1 MKTRI
6 QIDQKIINGALQL
19 SGSKSI
25 SNRLLII
32 QALSGSINSIH
43 NCSTSEDTCVLQKA
57 LSSNSSIIDIGLAG
71 TAMRFLS
78 AYYASRKSDVILTG
92 STRMKQRPIGVLVDA
107 LRLLGADISY
117 TEKEG
122 FPPLKIK
129 GKPLEGGVVSMN
141 ASVSS
146 QFITALLLISP
157 SLKKG
162 IQIQLSSDILSKPYI
177 DMTLTLMKQQGVTS
191 TWEGNRIIVPS
202 GTYKNEIIEV
212 ESDWSSISY
221 LFEIMA
227 LSSAGEIMVSKV
239 DEISVQGDQKV
250 MEFYKL
256 FGVESSIE
264 KGVLKLRKV
273 EGFVQEEKIEI
284 DCKGTP
290 DIAQTLAATA
300 CGLGVAIKL
309 TGLNNLP
316 LKETNRL
323 LALKIELEKCGAE
336 VVITNNETLEVFPL
350 KEFPKIDLEFETYH
364 DHRMAM
370 CLAPL
375 ALKAKSVLIDDIE
388 VVNKS
393 YKTYWEDLEKLSF
406 NLHLQDI

>member
-6 QIDQKIINGALQL
+6 QIDQKIISGALQL

-32 QALSGSINSIH
+32 QALSGSINSIQ
-43 NCSTSEDTCVLQKA
+43 NCSTSEDTGVLQKA
-57 LSSNSSIIDIGLAG
+57 LSSSSSIIDIGLAG
-71 TAMRFLS
+71 TAMRFLT

-129 GKPLEGGVVSMN
+129 GKTLEGGSIPMN

-157 SLKKG
+157 SLKNG
-162 IQIQLSSDILSKPYI
+162 IQIQLGSQILSKPYI
-177 DMTLTLMKQQGVTS
+177 DMTLTLMKQQGVGS
-191 TWEGNRIIVPS
+191 TWEGNTISVSP

-221 LFEIMA
+221 LYEVLA
-227 LSSAGEIMVSKV
+227 LSEGGEITISKV
-239 DEISVQGDQKV
+239 SSSSVQGDKKV
-250 MEFYKL
+250 LEFYES
-256 FGVESSIE
+256 FGIHSEINE
-264 KGVLKLRKV
+264 GFLKLRKV
-273 EGFVQEEKIEI
+273 KGFQVAPSLNFDCIE
-284 DCKGTP
+284 TP
-290 DIAQTLAATA
+290 DLAQTLAATA
-300 CGLGVAIKL
+300 CGLGVDVKL

-323 LALKIELEKCGAE
+323 VALKIELEKCGAE
-336 VVITNNETLEVFPL
+336 VVITNNETLEMFPL

-375 ALKAKSVLIDDIE
+375 ALKAKSVIIKNPE

-393 YKTYWEDLEKLSF
+393 YKTYWEDLGKLSF

>member
-32 QALSGSINSIH
+32 QALSGSINSID

-78 AYYASRKSDVILTG
+78 AYYASRKSNVILTG
-92 STRMKQRPIGVLVDA
+92 SKRMKQRPIGVLVDA

-162 IQIQLSSDILSKPYI
+162 VQIQLSSDVLSKPYI
-177 DMTLTLMKQQGVTS
+177 DMTLTLMKQQGVAS

>member
-32 QALSGSINSIH
+32 QALSGSINSID

-162 IQIQLSSDILSKPYI
+162 VQIQLSSDVLSKPYI
-177 DMTLTLMKQQGVTS
+177 DMTLTLMKQQGVAS

-375 ALKAKSVLIDDIE
+375 ALKAKSVLIDDLE

>member
-6 QIDQKIINGALQL
+6 QIEEKVINGALQL

-25 SNRLLII
+25 SNRLLLI
-32 QALSGSINSIH
+32 QAVSESINSIQ
-43 NCSTSEDTCVLQKA
+43 NCSTSEDTSVLQKA
-57 LSSNSSIIDIGLAG
+57 LSSTEKIIDIGLAG
-71 TAMRFLS
+71 TAMRFLT

-107 LRLLGADISY
+107 LRVLGADISY

-122 FPPLKIK
+122 FPPLKIQ
-129 GKPLEGGVVSMN
+129 GKPLDGGIVLMD

-146 QFITALLLISP
+146 QFITALLLIAP

-162 IQIQLSSDILSKPYI
+162 IQIQLASQVLSKPYI
-177 DMTLTLMKQQGVTS
+177 DMTLTLMKQQGMNS
-191 TWEGNRIIVPS
+191 TWEGNTIIVPS
-202 GTYKNEIIEV
+202 GTYKNEIVEV

-221 LFEIMA
+221 LYEIVA
-227 LSSAGEIMVSKV
+227 LSEGGELEVS
-239 DEISVQGDQKV
+239 SVSGSSIQGDKKV
-250 MEFYKL
+250 LEFYES
-256 FGVESSIE
+256 FGVHSEINT
-264 KGVLKLRKV
+264 GVLKLRKMK
-273 EGFVQEEKIEI
+273 GFQQASHLTF
-284 DCKGTP
+284 DCMETP
-290 DIAQTLAATA
+290 DLAQTLAASA
-300 CGLGVAIKL
+300 CGLGVDIKL

-323 LALKIELEKCGAE
+323 VALKIELEKCGAE

-350 KEFPKIDLEFETYH
+350 KELPKIDLEFETYN

-375 ALKAKSVLIDDIE
+375 ALKAKSVLLDDSE

-393 YKTYWEDLEKLSF
+393 YKTYWEDLKKLSF
-406 NLHLQDI
+406 NLSLQDI

>member
-43 NCSTSEDTCVLQKA
+43 NYSTSEDTCVLQKA

-162 IQIQLSSDILSKPYI
+162 VQIQLSSDVLSKPYI
-177 DMTLTLMKQQGVTS
+177 DMTLTLMKQQGVAS

-375 ALKAKSVLIDDIE
+375 ALKAKSVLIDDLE